1 VLPRCASSLA
11 LNLNLRVKVIA
22 FPITQKYALEASQ
35 SNTDTIFNEINILQ
49 FMDFYKE
56 LMPNSDLLFIKI
68 N

>member
-35 SNTDTIFNEINILQ
+35 SNTDTIFSEINIYAVYGFL
-49 FMDFYKE
+49 
-56 LMPNSDLLFIKI
+56 
-68 N
+68 

>member
-35 SNTDTIFNEINILQ
+35 SNTDTIFVEINNYGVHG
-49 FMDFYKE
+49 F
-56 LMPNSDLLFIKI
+56 LLRINTKFRFIS
-68 N
+68 NQN

>member
-35 SNTDTIFNEINILQ
+35 SNTDTIFYEVNILVIFLENQ
-49 FMDFYKE
+49 FFDGVICGFEY
-56 LMPNSDLLFIKI
+56 
-68 N
+68 

>member
-1 VLPRCASSLA
+1 
-11 LNLNLRVKVIA
+11 LRVKVIA